1 MQTHCRDEAG
11 EGAFIDHMKSRLD
24 AANNTRIHIDDRR
37 RDPESLSLQPNLPI
51 RDHPSRNRFFRELFR
66 QLFLVLRCGRPGS
79 YGAALRR
86 RPSQRNRRQLSKSR
100 NTLHYRAARR
110 LFRDTYFEL
119 SG

>member
-1 MQTHCRDEAG
+1 
-11 EGAFIDHMKSRLD
+11 MKSRLD

-51 RDHPSRNRFFRELFR
+51 RDHPARNRFFRELFR
-66 QLFLVLRCGRPGS
+66 QLFLVLRCGPSRK
-79 YGAALRR
+79 LRCCATT
-86 RPSQRNRRQLSKSR
+86 PSQRNRRQLSKSR
-100 NTLHYRAARR
+100 NTLRYRAARR